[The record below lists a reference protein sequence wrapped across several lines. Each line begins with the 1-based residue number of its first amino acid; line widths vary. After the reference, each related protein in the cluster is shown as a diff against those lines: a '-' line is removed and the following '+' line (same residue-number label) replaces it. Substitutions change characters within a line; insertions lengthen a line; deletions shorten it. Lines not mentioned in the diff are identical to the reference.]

1 MNECRFSVFH
11 AIDAMND
18 QNAPV
23 NLEMKANCAP
33 EKRVN
38 YGMKKHAYERIEF
51 SHNISFDATYL

>member
-1 MNECRFSVFH
+1 
-11 AIDAMND
+11 MND